1 MTKILGS
8 LAFDILIKFVSNH
21 LQTSSRTQYQAKY
34 LVNQKATLVLLM
46 TEQNTLILSR
56 FTTPHHKEGF
66 ELFLD
71 TITVMEDVWL
81 VTSWQ
86 AIQWMRDP
94 TPLSNINSFPPFQC
108 SYNHRPPRC
117 TSPKVMIFCNSTSN
131 SLVILVKPKS

>member
-1 MTKILGS
+1 MNGGQ
-8 LAFDILIKFVSNH
+8 F
-21 LQTSSRTQYQAKY
+21 QTQSMFHNIDNVNDWTTAK
-34 LVNQKATLVLLM
+34 VCKKV
-46 TEQNTLILSR
+46 
-56 FTTPHHKEGF
+56 F

-117 TSPKVMIFCNSTSN
+117 TSPKVMIFCNSTST
-131 SLVILVKPKS
+131 SWVILVNPNS